1 MRSGLKPILAI
12 FLALILLG
20 AGSLRGGDDPIYP
33 AYKSSLINFGVNY
46 GYPNSQW
53 GSVRVEVTPKG
64 IFGYQLELGV
74 ALLRRNYYDT
84 AGAFHLGWSVGAT
97 AYAFGHEAKF
107 TPFLSL
113 MAGAVARATS
123 SLGKHPAWQER
134 LLMGGS
140 LSLGIRYRGA
150 YLGYFFR
157 RIFFLPKWFDLAD
170 MPLGGIYF
178 GWSHAL

>member
-1 MRSGLKPILAI
+1 MKPILAV
-12 FLALILLG
+12 FLGFILLG
-20 AGSLRGGDDPIYP
+20 AGLLPGGDDVIYP
-33 AYKSSLINFGVNY
+33 PYRGGLINLGVNY

-53 GSVRVEVTPKG
+53 GGVRVEVTPKG
-64 IFGYQLELGV
+64 IFGYQLDLGIT
-74 ALLRRNYYDT
+74 LLKRNVNDT
-84 AGAFHLGWSVGAT
+84 SGAFHLGWSIGAT
-97 AYAFGHEAKF
+97 AYAFGNEAKF

-123 SLGKHPAWQER
+123 GEAGHGTWQEH

-140 LSLGIRYRGA
+140 LSFGIRYRGA

-157 RIFFLPKWFDLAD
+157 RIFRLPKWFELAD

-178 GWSHAL
+178 GWSSAL